1 MRTICGN
8 TFAETRGHLPCER
21 SWRPSVN
28 LFKRPDH
35 PYWWYDFT
43 VRGERFRGSTKET
56 RKAAAFGKAAAL
68 LAAVAEGKSQ
78 TNKKAPVLSA
88 FVVRF
93 MSYVDNA
100 KLAQKSKSYLRNGW
114 RLLEQTSIVE
124 MRMDR
129 ITAEDID
136 ALPLPG
142 GPYNVNCALKT
153 LRRMLHKA
161 EEWGLI
167 AKVPKLKL
175 SKELGRTLRLD
186 QEAERRL
193 LAAADSLLERGMW
206 TRKMHGTFRDSVLLV
221 RDTGMRNKKEL
232 FCARIEDIDWNNR
245 VFFIPDSKTDNGRRF
260 VPLSDRAVE
269 LLKARCA
276 ERREGWI
283 FKAFSASGH
292 LTTVDKKFRQA
303 RSEAARFR
311 KNWSLYCGRHDY
323 GTRVLQGTGNLAVV
337 MRAMGHGSPSTA
349 MKYQHP
355 ELEQVRRVLNGTN
368 SRLDSGE
375 LNGTFYGTITKQ

>member
-1 MRTICGN
+1 M
-8 TFAETRGHLPCER
+8 
-21 SWRPSVN
+21 N
-28 LFKRPDH
+28 LFRRPGH

-56 RKAAAFGKAAAL
+56 RKTAAFGKAAAL
-68 LAAVAEGKSQ
+68 FAAIAEGKSQ
-78 TNKKAPVLSA
+78 TNQKAPVLSA

-100 KLAQKSKSYLRNGW
+100 KLADKTKSYLRNGW
-114 RLLEQTSIVE
+114 RLLEQTSIAG
-124 MRMDR
+124 MRLNH
-129 ITAEDID
+129 ITAEDVD

-142 GPYNVNCALKT
+142 GPYNINCALKT

-175 SKELGRTLRLD
+175 IKELGRTLRLD
-186 QEAERRL
+186 QEAERKL
-193 LAAADSLLERGMW
+193 LAAADSLLERGAW
-206 TRKMHGTFRDSVLLV
+206 TRKMHDTLRDVVVLV

-232 FCARIEDIDWNNR
+232 YRARIEDIDWNDR

-260 VPLSDRAVE
+260 VPISDRALE
-269 LLKARCA
+269 LLKARCG

-283 FKAFSASGH
+283 FTAFSASGH
-292 LTTVDKKFRQA
+292 LTTVGRKFREA
-303 RSEAARFR
+303 RREAGLPERLV
-311 KNWSLYCGRHDY
+311 LYCGRHDY

-337 MRAMGHGSPSTA
+337 MRVMGHGSPSTA

-368 SRLDSGE
+368 GSHSRTGIVMAQKAVTIANQDG
-375 LNGTFYGTITKQ
+375 NGTFYGTVTKQ

>member
-1 MRTICGN
+1 MRSICGN

-21 SWRPSVN
+21 SWRLSVN
-28 LFKRPDH
+28 LFRRPGH

-56 RKAAAFGKAAAL
+56 RKTAAFGKAAAL
-68 LAAVAEGKSQ
+68 FAAIAEGKSQ
-78 TNKKAPVLSA
+78 TNQKAPVLSA

-100 KLAQKSKSYLRNGW
+100 KLADKTKSYLRNGW
-114 RLLEQTSIVE
+114 RLLEQTSIAG
-124 MRMDR
+124 MRLNH
-129 ITAEDID
+129 ITAEDVD

-142 GPYNVNCALKT
+142 GPYNINCALKT

-175 SKELGRTLRLD
+175 IKELGRTLRLD
-186 QEAERRL
+186 QEAERKL
-193 LAAADSLLERGMW
+193 LAAADSLLERGAW
-206 TRKMHGTFRDSVLLV
+206 TRKMHDTLRDVIVLV

-232 FCARIEDIDWNNR
+232 YCARIEDIDWNNR

-260 VPLSDRAVE
+260 VPISDRALE
-269 LLKARCA
+269 LLKARCG
-276 ERREGWI
+276 ERREGWV
-283 FKAFSASGH
+283 FTAFSASGH
-292 LTTVDKKFRQA
+292 LTTVGRKFREA
-303 RSEAARFR
+303 RREAGLPE
-311 KNWSLYCGRHDY
+311 KLVLYCGRHDY

-337 MRAMGHGSPSTA
+337 MRAMGHSSPSTA

-355 ELEQVRRVLNGTN
+355 ELEQVRRVLNGTKSSHN
-368 SRLDSGE
+368 PEQGL
-375 LNGTFYGTITKQ
+375 

>member
-1 MRTICGN
+1 
-8 TFAETRGHLPCER
+8 
-21 SWRPSVN
+21 VN
-28 LFKRPDH
+28 LFRRPGH

-56 RKAAAFGKAAAL
+56 HKTAAFGKAATL
-68 LAAVAEGKSQ
+68 FAAIAEGKSQ
-78 TNKKAPVLSA
+78 TNQKAPVVSA

-100 KLAQKSKSYLRNGW
+100 MLADKTKSYLRNGW
-114 RLLEQTSIVE
+114 RLLEQTNIAG
-124 MRMDR
+124 MRLNH
-129 ITAEDID
+129 ITAEDVD

-142 GPYNVNCALKT
+142 GPYNINCALKT

-186 QEAERRL
+186 QEAERKL
-193 LAAADSLLERGMW
+193 LAAADSLLERGAW
-206 TRKMHGTFRDSVLLV
+206 TRKMHDTLRDVVVLV

-232 FCARIEDIDWNNR
+232 YRARIEDIDWNNR

-260 VPLSDRAVE
+260 VPISDRALE
-269 LLKARCA
+269 LLKARCG
-276 ERREGWI
+276 ERREGWV
-283 FKAFSASGH
+283 FTAFSASGH
-292 LTTVDKKFRQA
+292 LTTMGKKFREA
-303 RSEAARFR
+303 RREAGLPE
-311 KNWSLYCGRHDY
+311 KLVLYCGRHDY

-368 SRLDSGE
+368 GSHSRTGIVMAQKAVTIPNWDW
-375 LNGTFYGTITKQ
+375 NGTFYGTVTKQ

>member
-1 MRTICGN
+1 M
-8 TFAETRGHLPCER
+8 
-21 SWRPSVN
+21 N
-28 LFKRPDH
+28 LFRRPGH

-43 VRGERFRGSTKET
+43 VRGERFCGSTKEA
-56 RKAAAFGKAAAL
+56 RKTAAFGKAATL
-68 LAAVAEGKSQ
+68 LAPIAEGKSQ

-100 KLAQKSKSYLRNGW
+100 RLADKSKSYLRNGW
-114 RLLEQTSIVE
+114 RLLEQTSIVG
-124 MRMDR
+124 MRLDR
-129 ITAEDID
+129 ITAEDVD

-142 GPYNVNCALKT
+142 GPYNINCALKT

-206 TRKMHGTFRDSVLLV
+206 TRKMHATFRDIVVLV

-232 FCARIEDIDWNNR
+232 FRARIEDIEWNSR
-245 VFFIPDSKTDNGRRF
+245 VFYIRDSKTDNGRRF
-260 VPLSDRAVE
+260 VPLSDRALE
-269 LLKARCA
+269 LLKARCG

-283 FKAFSASGH
+283 FTAFSASGH
-292 LTTVDKKFRQA
+292 LTAVDRKFRQA
-303 RSEAARFR
+303 RNAAGLPE
-311 KNWSLYCGRHDY
+311 KLVLYCGRHDY
-323 GTRVLQGTGNLAVV
+323 GTRVLQGTGNLAAV

-368 SRLDSGE
+368 SNYSPQQG
-375 LNGTFYGTITKQ
+375 LNGTFYGTVTKQ